1 MSFYTTATYADYEIK
16 VFLDPDQGPVNS
28 AGYKVSQS
36 GNFDMPGYHTVVLN
50 TPVPLKAGERF
61 SVAVMARS
69 PGWDFPV
76 AIEYPISGYS
86 GGATA
91 SAGQSYIS
99 SDGSSWQDLTSSQ
112 PNTNVCIK
120 AFTTT
125 SGSPV
130 KTISTFPTPVF
141 TQSGTSISTSAI
153 LKKLTGSTQV
163 VGAASGGILRNLS
176 GAYQKVFLP
185 VLPASSSFTF
195 NITGRQTVTG
205 DAGSNNGM
213 HDTAFSRVTVTQ
225 FSHQGVPLV

>member
-1 MSFYTTATYADYEIK
+1 MKAVSFYTTATYADYEIK

-91 SAGQSYIS
+91 SAGQRLYQQRWRLLAGPDQFAAKHECLHQSIHNDVS
-99 SDGSSWQDLTSSQ
+99 
-112 PNTNVCIK
+112 
-120 AFTTT
+120 
-125 SGSPV
+125 
-130 KTISTFPTPVF
+130 FPGKDDIHVPDTEYSHS
-141 TQSGTSISTSAI
+141 SGTSISTSAI
-153 LKKLTGSTQV
+153 LKKLTGSAQV
-163 VGAASGGILRNLS
+163 VGAASGGIPRNLS
-176 GAYQKVFLP
+176 GALP
-185 VLPASSSFTF
+185 ESIS
-195 NITGRQTVTG
+195 
-205 DAGSNNGM
+205 
-213 HDTAFSRVTVTQ
+213 
-225 FSHQGVPLV
+225 